1 MRVVTLAKIHNFAFL
16 LPATTY
22 ELKQDLPGITLLFVT
37 SDELKRDLGLFL
49 LKIADSPG

>member
-16 LPATTY
+16 LLVTSD

-37 SDELKRDLGLFL
+37 TDDLSSCIQIYFKLNNL
-49 LKIADSPG
+49 V

>member
-16 LPATTY
+16 LLVTSD

-37 SDELKRDLGLFL
+37 SDDLKQDLGLFL
-49 LKIADSPG
+49 LKIVDSPG